1 VVPASTCLAC
11 GACCASYRVS
21 FHWSE
26 ADPASGGPVPAEL
39 VEPAGSLFLCM
50 KGTSRKGGRCA
61 ALDGEIGRNVA
72 CSIYDRRPTACRE
85 FGDEPERCD
94 QARALH
100 GLPPLGESFLLTD
113 APDGR
118 PSTRPRPAKRSS

>member
-1 VVPASTCLAC
+1 MVPDSTCQAC

-26 ADPASGGPVPAEL
+26 AEAALGGRVPEEL

-50 KGTSRKGGRCA
+50 KGTSRKGGRCK
-61 ALDGEIGRNVA
+61 ALDGEIGRNVT
-72 CSIYDRRPTACRE
+72 CSIYDRRSSTCRE
-85 FGDEPERCD
+85 FGDDPERCD

-100 GLPPLGESFLLTD
+100 GLPPLVGSK
-113 APDGR
+113 GR
-118 PSTRPRPAKRSS
+118 RLV